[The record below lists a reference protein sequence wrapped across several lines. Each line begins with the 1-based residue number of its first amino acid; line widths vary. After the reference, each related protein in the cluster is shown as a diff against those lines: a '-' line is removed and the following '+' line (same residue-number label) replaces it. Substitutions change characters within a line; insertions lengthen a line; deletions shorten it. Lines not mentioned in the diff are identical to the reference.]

1 MNDASPTIGENTLV
15 SGRSDVPQFVGFL
28 IAGQHYLFRIE
39 KIQEIIM
46 PAAVA
51 GVPEV
56 PSYVEGV
63 SNLRGTIIPIIN
75 LRSLFGLDHREA
87 DVETR
92 TIVVNVG
99 SRTLGCTVDAVSR
112 VMRIPPDQIQPAAE
126 AAATTARFVEGFA
139 HVDEDLLILLDV
151 EQLLDPARLDEVH
164 RASIRMPPTT
174 T

>member
-1 MNDASPTIGENTLV
+1 MNDASPTTNENNLV
-15 SGRSDVPQFVGFL
+15 SGRSGVPQFVGFL

-174 T
+174 A

>member
-1 MNDASPTIGENTLV
+1 MSDTPSASSEQNITPMRG
-15 SGRSDVPQFVGFL
+15 GVPQFVGFHL
-28 IAGQHYLFRIE
+28 AEQHYLFHIE
-39 KIQEIIM
+39 RIQEIIM

-51 GVPEV
+51 SVPEV

-75 LRSLFGLDHREA
+75 MRALFGLDHREV

-112 VMRIPPDQIQPAAE
+112 VMRIPPEQIQPADS
-126 AAATTARFVEGFA
+126 ATTSIRFVEGFA
-139 HVDEDLLILLDV
+139 HVDEEVLILLDV

-174 T
+174 A